1 MLRTGVL
8 RVSPS
13 APTLR
18 PALQA
23 DLPQVEAMLAAANLP
38 VAGVAESLQ
47 GFVVAEDG
55 GELVGVAG
63 VERHGEDGL
72 LRSVAVAPA
81 HRGRGLGARLTEGV
95 MDAARSAGHRR
106 LYLLTTTAAAYFP
119 RHGFH
124 TIQREEVA
132 AAVRESVEF
141 REACPASAVAM
152 VLELE

>member
-1 MLRTGVL
+1 VLRARVL
-8 RVSPS
+8 RVSSS

-18 PALQA
+18 PASHA
-23 DLPQVEAMLAAANLP
+23 DLAQVEAMLVAADLP
-38 VAGVAESLQ
+38 VAGVAEFIR

-63 VERHGEDGL
+63 VEAHGEDGL
-72 LRSVAVAPA
+72 LRSVAVAPS

-119 RHGFH
+119 RHGFR
-124 TIQREEVA
+124 TIPREEVA

-152 VLELE
+152 ILDLE